1 MWGWVSVIV
10 LLKVSQGHFIGSRH
24 RFLLLLFFFPL
35 CLLLFIFR
43 HRRAARSCSSPT
55 STSSTKHL
63 VLSITYQTSETT
75 FVLFYFYLVD
85 EQRGLKIQ
93 ESSIQSKIELVDR
106 SFVRSSDRLRLQRS
120 STYGGGGGA
129 RLQCN
134 SSSSFVEVQ
143 HDGRHGRGNTSS
155 TQLITA
161 SITAAVAI

>member
-1 MWGWVSVIV
+1 MSIAIHPPPPQSCPQLFLPDLHQLNQASSAVYHLSNIRD
-10 LLKVSQGHFIGSRH
+10 HF
-24 RFLLLLFFFPL
+24 RFIL
-35 CLLLFIFR
+35 
-43 HRRAARSCSSPT
+43 
-55 STSSTKHL
+55 
-63 VLSITYQTSETT
+63 
-75 FVLFYFYLVD
+75 FYLVD
-85 EQRGLKIQ
+85 ERRGLKIQ

-134 SSSSFVEVQ
+134 SSSSFVKVQ
-143 HDGRHGRGNTSS
+143 HDGRHGRGDTSS